1 MTPKAPFAGLTAIGQ
16 IAINVQDVE
25 RATAFYRDTLGLPF
39 LFAAGPLSFF
49 ACGGVR
55 LMLSRAERP
64 DLNHKASIL
73 YYRVADIEAAHAALA
88 ERGVR
93 FEQGPH
99 LVARMP
105 DHELWL
111 ADFYDSEENL
121 LALMAEKPLGPA

>member
-1 MTPKAPFAGLTAIGQ
+1 MTSSSGFAGLSRIGQ
-16 IAINVQDVE
+16 VAINVQEVE
-25 RATAFYRDTLGLPF
+25 RATAFYRDTLGMRF
-39 LFAAGPLSFF
+39 LFAYPGLAFF
-49 ACGGVR
+49 DCGGVR
-55 LMLSRAERP
+55 LMLSRAEDP
-64 DLNHKASIL
+64 KLDHKASIL
-73 YYRVADIEAAHAALA
+73 YYRVADIEAVHAALA

-121 LALMAEKPLGPA
+121 LALMAEKPLAG